1 MTHEKKPFKLGDSVR
16 FQDGQKDED
25 SGIDI
30 GGWQGRVI
38 KINAKHKMLLV
49 ALDSITLKSL
59 SREYLEACEE
69 EGLGW
74 SEYYIEIDD
83 VEPAEPRDTK
93 QDVKKTI
100 ADLSN
105 SLGWVFLG
113 EEGREINAILA
124 GAGSEYKQMGAWAAH
139 LEDVLTFPFEAKIS
153 EWQKPGSPLQAG
165 QKVRVTGID
174 DVDEWYGILVQVK
187 KGRRSYIF
195 PLCDLEVVPDSSPNH
210 DTVQLYAVW
219 FANK

>member
-16 FQDGQKDED
+16 FKDGLKDED

-38 KINAKHKMLLV
+38 KINAKHKTLLV
-49 ALDSITLKSL
+49 ALDSITLKSIP
-59 SREYLEACEE
+59 REHLEACEE

-74 SEYYIEIDD
+74 SEYYIGFDE

-105 SLGWVFLG
+105 SLGWVYLG

-124 GAGSEYKQMGAWAAH
+124 GADNEYEQMGAWEDH
-139 LEDVLTFPFEAKIS
+139 LEDVLTFPFEAEIS
-153 EWQKPGSPLQAG
+153 EWQ
-165 QKVRVTGID
+165 R
-174 DVDEWYGILVQVK
+174 
-187 KGRRSYIF
+187 
-195 PLCDLEVVPDSSPNH
+195 
-210 DTVQLYAVW
+210 
-219 FANK
+219 